1 MTINLSD
8 NIKVSAPK
16 PTDGRYLNIIS
27 SYSSVGEVNSII
39 PIGERH
45 IGLTVNVLGVEYW
58 YKNGILNTDLIE
70 KKYDSTIPE
79 GDFITGGTNI
89 GFFSGFTG
97 IQTLPITNLPDIN
110 YNGNYYSM
118 HFQKYL

>member
-1 MTINLSD
+1 MNLISKAKTVSQAPTTIRL
-8 NIKVSAPK
+8 V
-16 PTDGRYLNIIS
+16 GRLEEIDA
-27 SYSSVGEVNSII
+27 
-39 PIGERH
+39 
-45 IGLTVNVLGVEYW
+45 L
-58 YKNGILNTDLIE
+58 ILNTDLIE

-110 YNGNYYSM
+110 YNGNYLFSIYNSVLTIRNEKQTTYSDSAR
-118 HFQKYL
+118 QELSNDR